1 MAVLALNSSGI
12 MKAIYFP
19 ILLLL
24 LCGCSR
30 KPKHPQ
36 AGLINQ
42 RTAASMSEKDILQY
56 TDSIDANSKGLEKQT
71 SLVYQLGDKLMYA
84 AQYSWNGSPVMFIEY
99 ISNER
104 LSNQTRKYYLK
115 NDSLVLVKEKIS
127 MEHENAQKYT
137 ESRAYI
143 RNNIIFK
150 KESRLAVTE
159 AALKSNK
166 YTLQQTPAKNNQEFA
181 ENILRLKDAIHA
193 SNKFEVVFDNIISV
207 AEESRI
213 LLKNKLPDGYSA
225 TVVVKDQDAFID
237 SLISM
242 PAVFKDRKLNF
253 KWRVNDK
260 EAVYVPV
267 AARVTSASGLNR

>member
-1 MAVLALNSSGI
+1 
-12 MKAIYFP
+12 
-19 ILLLL
+19 
-24 LCGCSR
+24 
-30 KPKHPQ
+30 
-36 AGLINQ
+36 
-42 RTAASMSEKDILQY
+42 MSEKDILQY
-56 TDSIDANSKGLEKQT
+56 ADSIDANSKDLEKQT
-71 SLVYQLGDKLMYA
+71 SLVYQLGDQLMYA
-84 AQYSWNGSPVMFIEY
+84 SQYSWNGSSIMFIEY
-99 ISNER
+99 ISNEG

-127 MEHENAQKYT
+127 MDGENAQKYT

-143 RNNIIFK
+143 RNNIVFK

-181 ENILRLKDAIHA
+181 ENILRLKDAVRA

-225 TVVVKDQDAFID
+225 TVVVRDQDAFID
-237 SLISM
+237 SLISI
-242 PAVFKDRKLNF
+242 PAVFKDKKLNF
-253 KWRVNDK
+253 KWQVNDK

-267 AARVTSASGLNR
+267 AASVTSASGLNR

>member
-1 MAVLALNSSGI
+1 MAIVALNPSGI

-19 ILLLL
+19 ILLLF
-24 LCGCSR
+24 LCSCSR

-56 TDSIDANSKGLEKQT
+56 ADSIDANSKDLEKQT
-71 SLVYQLGDKLMYA
+71 SLVYQLGDQLMYA
-84 AQYSWNGSPVMFIEY
+84 SQYSWNGSSIMFIEY
-99 ISNER
+99 ISNEG

-127 MEHENAQKYT
+127 MDGENAQKYT

-143 RNNIIFK
+143 RNNIVFK

-181 ENILRLKDAIHA
+181 ENILRLKDAVRA

-225 TVVVKDQDAFID
+225 TVVVRDQDAFID
-237 SLISM
+237 SLISI
-242 PAVFKDRKLNF
+242 PAVFKDKKLNF
-253 KWRVNDK
+253 KWQVNDK

-267 AARVTSASGLNR
+267 AASVTSASGLNR